1 MTEVLKQFDCCVIDF
16 ETATHYN
23 NSACSIGMAF
33 IKELQIVERFYS
45 LIQPPG
51 NRYAQS
57 NIRVHGITSKDTA
70 TAPTFGELWSE
81 IESKIN
87 SSRYISAYNSQFD
100 MGVLLESA
108 RHYGIKVPEFKTFDA
123 MFFNPSYRNQVMKLS
138 ALARQFDFT
147 FEAHNAM
154 ADAEVTAKILIETM
168 KEYRTD
174 DFDEFLK
181 RHQVLVKP
189 ISRYNTT
196 TANHFKPKFQ
206 KFKKSL
212 KITDVNQVPPKE
224 EYSDHWLQSKNVVLT
239 GEFETG
245 KDELMMKVRY
255 HGAVLK
261 STVSKTTDVLIEG
274 WQDPKYQDEI
284 GLVEKQRKARQLIE
298 EGHPIMILSEADI
311 LERL

>member
-1 MTEVLKQFDCCVIDF
+1 MADLPKKFDCCVIDF

-33 IKELQIVERFYS
+33 IKDLEIVDRFYS

-123 MFFNPSYRNQVMKLS
+123 MFCNPSYRNQVMKLS
-138 ALARQFDFT
+138 TLARQFGFT

-154 ADAEVTAKILIETM
+154 DDAEVTAKILIETM
-168 KEYRTD
+168 KEYRMN

-181 RHQVLVKP
+181 RHQVFVKP

-196 TANHFKPKFQ
+196 TANHFKPKCQ

-255 HGAVLK
+255 HGAILK

-274 WQDPKYQDEI
+274 WQDPKYQDEN
-284 GLVEKQRKARQLIE
+284 GLVEKQRKARQLLE
-298 EGHPIMILSEADI
+298 EGHSLMIMSEAD
-311 LERL
+311 LLAQL

>member
-1 MTEVLKQFDCCVIDF
+1 MADLSKQFDCCVIDF

-33 IKELQIVERFYS
+33 IKDLEIVEQFYS

-100 MGVLLESA
+100 MGVLLESV

-181 RHQVLVKP
+181 MHQVLVKP

-212 KITDVNQVPPKE
+212 KITDVNQVSPKE

-245 KDELMMKVRY
+245 KDELMMKLRY

-261 STVSKTTDVLIEG
+261 STVSKTTEVLIEG
-274 WQDPKYQDEI
+274 WQDPKYQDEN

>member
-1 MTEVLKQFDCCVIDF
+1 MADLSKQFDCCVIDF

-33 IKELQIVERFYS
+33 IKDLEIVERFYS

-138 ALARQFDFT
+138 TLARQFGFT

-168 KEYRTD
+168 KEYRMD

-181 RHQVLVKP
+181 RHQVFVKP

-196 TANHFKPKFQ
+196 TANNFKPKFQ

-255 HGAVLK
+255 HGAILK

-274 WQDPKYQDEI
+274 WQDPKYQDEN
-284 GLVEKQRKARQLIE
+284 GLVEKQRKARQLLE
-298 EGHPIMILSEADI
+298 EGHSIMIMSEAD
-311 LERL
+311 LLAQL

>member
-1 MTEVLKQFDCCVIDF
+1 MIELPKQFDCCVIDF

-33 IKELQIVERFYS
+33 IKDLEIVEQFYS

-57 NIRVHGITSKDTA
+57 NIRVHGITSKETA
-70 TAPTFGELWSE
+70 TAPTFDEVWPQ
-81 IESKIN
+81 IESKII
-87 SSRYISAYNSQFD
+87 STRYISAYNSQFD

-108 RHYGIKVPEFKTFDA
+108 RYYGIEVPEFKTFDA
-123 MFFNPSYRNQVMKLS
+123 MFFNPSYRNQTMKLS
-138 ALARQFDFT
+138 ALARQFGFT

-181 RHQVLVKP
+181 RYQIFVKP
-189 ISRYNTT
+189 ISRFNTT

-206 KFKKSL
+206 KFKKAL
-212 KITDVNQVPPKE
+212 KITDINQVPPKE
-224 EYSDHWLQSKNVVLT
+224 EFSGHWLQDKNVVLT

-261 STVSKTTDVLIEG
+261 STVSKNTDVLIEG
-274 WQDPKYQDEI
+274 WQDPKYQDEN
-284 GLVEKQRKARQLIE
+284 GLVEKQRKARQLVE

-311 LERL
+311 LEQM

>member
-1 MTEVLKQFDCCVIDF
+1 M
-16 ETATHYN
+16 
-23 NSACSIGMAF
+23 
-33 IKELQIVERFYS
+33 
-45 LIQPPG
+45 
-51 NRYAQS
+51 
-57 NIRVHGITSKDTA
+57 GI
-70 TAPTFGELWSE
+70 
-81 IESKIN
+81 
-87 SSRYISAYNSQFD
+87 
-100 MGVLLESA
+100 LLESA
-108 RHYGIKVPEFKTFDA
+108 RHYGIKVPEFKTFDT

-138 ALARQFDFT
+138 TLARQFGFT

-168 KEYRTD
+168 KEYRMD

-181 RHQVLVKP
+181 RHQVFVKP

-255 HGAVLK
+255 HGAILK

-274 WQDPKYQDEI
+274 WQDPKYQDEN
-284 GLVEKQRKARQLIE
+284 GLVEKQRKARQLLE
-298 EGHPIMILSEADI
+298 EGHSIMIMSEAD
-311 LERL
+311 LLAQL

>member
-1 MTEVLKQFDCCVIDF
+1 MADLSKQFDCCVIDF

-33 IKELQIVERFYS
+33 IKDLEIVERFYS

-138 ALARQFDFT
+138 TLARQFGFT

-168 KEYRTD
+168 KEYRMD

-181 RHQVLVKP
+181 RHQVFVKP

-196 TANHFKPKFQ
+196 TANNFKPKFQ

-255 HGAVLK
+255 HGAILK
-261 STVSKTTDVLIEG
+261 STVSKATDVLIEG
-274 WQDPKYQDEI
+274 WQDPKYQDEN
-284 GLVEKQRKARQLIE
+284 GLVEKQRKARQLLE
-298 EGHPIMILSEADI
+298 EGHSIMIMSEAD
-311 LERL
+311 LLAQL

>member
-1 MTEVLKQFDCCVIDF
+1 MADLSKQFDCCVIDF

-33 IKELQIVERFYS
+33 IKDLEIVERFYS

-123 MFFNPSYRNQVMKLS
+123 MFFNPSYRKQVMKLS
-138 ALARQFDFT
+138 TLARQFGFT

-168 KEYRTD
+168 KEYRMN

-181 RHQVLVKP
+181 RHQVFVKP

-255 HGAVLK
+255 HGAILK

-274 WQDPKYQDEI
+274 WQDPKYLDEN
-284 GLVEKQRKARQLIE
+284 GLVEKQRKARQLLE
-298 EGHPIMILSEADI
+298 EGHSIMIMSEAD
-311 LERL
+311 LLAQL

>member
-1 MTEVLKQFDCCVIDF
+1 MADLSKQFDCCVIDF

-33 IKELQIVERFYS
+33 IKDLEIVERFYS

-138 ALARQFDFT
+138 TLARQFGFT

-168 KEYRTD
+168 KEYRMD

-181 RHQVLVKP
+181 RHQVFVKP

-255 HGAVLK
+255 HGAILK

-274 WQDPKYQDEI
+274 WQDPKYQDEN
-284 GLVEKQRKARQLIE
+284 GLVEKQRKARQLLE
-298 EGHPIMILSEADI
+298 EGHSIMIMSEAD
-311 LERL
+311 LLAQL